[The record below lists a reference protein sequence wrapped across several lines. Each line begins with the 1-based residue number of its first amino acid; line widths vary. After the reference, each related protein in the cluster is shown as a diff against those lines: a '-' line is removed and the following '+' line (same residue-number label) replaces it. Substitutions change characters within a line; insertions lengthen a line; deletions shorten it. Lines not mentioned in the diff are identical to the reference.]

1 MVNFFKK
8 NKSLFF
14 WQPSVDWFK
23 KISQYKNGNL
33 FLVFFNYFL
42 WIFLFY
48 VSYCLIKQNTNVF
61 WQLFLA
67 TILSEIIE
75 KLLKKQVFW
84 RRPLHLRDN
93 CIPEGMI
100 KSCYKHGSFPS
111 GHSIKI
117 AFFFIFLIQNPGS
130 FPLLP
135 YSIVTLFLA
144 VSRVILGL
152 HYPIDLLGGFLI
164 GGILGISVGQI
175 NFPVFLIE
183 FIRPIFNFIFIIK
196 N

>member
-1 MVNFFKK
+1 MVKFLK
-8 NKSLFF
+8 NNKLLF

-23 KISQYKNGNL
+23 KISQKKNGNF
-33 FLVFFNYFL
+33 FLVFFNYCL

-48 VSYCLIKQNTNVF
+48 VSYCLIKPDKNLF

-67 TILSEIIE
+67 TILSEIFE

-84 RRPLHLRDN
+84 PRPLHLREN
-93 CIPEGMI
+93 CIPNGMI

-117 AFFFIFLIQNPGS
+117 AFFFILLVQNPGV

-135 YSIVTLFLA
+135 YSIVTFFLA
-144 VSRVILGL
+144 FSRVVLGL
-152 HYPIDLLGGFLI
+152 HYPIDLLGGFII
-164 GGILGISVGQI
+164 GGILGIFIGQI
-175 NFPVFLIE
+175 NFPLVLIE
-183 FIRPIFNFIFIIK
+183 FIQPIFNLIFFIK
-196 N
+196 